1 MIDSICD
8 STIPI
13 HEDIELT
20 VKNGTY
26 LRISCREEQARL
38 IARRIS
44 LCYGCENE
52 HELNCVECLKEW
64 LDKPY
69 VI

>member
-44 LCYGCENE
+44 LCYGCGNE